1 MGSKK
6 TKTTS
11 NQTATTTPNLL
22 PGASNAIDNYYS
34 GVGQLQQLPSS
45 SVATPAN
52 RYQNSAAN
60 YTDALMRRLTSDG
73 SSISAAQAELP
84 SPYSATQVG
93 SVAAPT
99 AAQATL
105 GDYSPA
111 ALASDTSGLA
121 GKEVATYGGATARPY
136 MDQYMN
142 PLLSDYV
149 DATMADY
156 WDNAGRQQ
164 ADYERLGALNK
175 GLGGS
180 SYAIGRA
187 ELDANL
193 NRGAAT
199 TRAGLYSDAWN
210 KALGAG
216 QSDAAN
222 ATSAGIASMQA
233 QNQRDETLAS
243 LASQLGMFNAGA
255 QNDRSQSIFDA
266 LNQLGMF
273 NAGQEN
279 DLLSQIYGEQNAN
292 ARQDAAAQNDV
303 LSQIYG
309 TTAQNNQFNTGQKN
323 AMSQFNAQQE
333 LNRQNAAVQAAGQ
346 LGDLGNNLYSI
357 DRQNQL
363 APYTQMQI
371 LADLINGGGI
381 LGATT
386 GQTATSSG
394 TSTTKES
401 GGLLGQLLGPLAQ
414 LGSAAIT
421 ASERR
426 VKRDIEKIGEEPD
439 GMGVYRFRYVWDD
452 DDAPVNYGVMADEV
466 ARFRPWALGPVV
478 DGIQT
483 VDYGRL

>member
-11 NQTATTTPNLL
+11 NQTATTTPNLN
-22 PGASNAIDNYYS
+22 PAASNAIDNYYS
-34 GVGQLQQLPSS
+34 GVGQLQGLPSS
-45 SVATPAN
+45 SVVTNPNPYQLGAASQTAN
-52 RYQNSAAN
+52 LLSQLSAKGGFNAVQP
-60 YTDALMRRLTSDG
+60 
-73 SSISAAQAELP
+73 SA
-84 SPYSATQVG
+84 YSASKVG
-93 SVAAPT
+93 NIDAPT
-99 AAQATL
+99 AATATVA
-105 GDYSPA
+105 DYDPV

-121 GKEVATYGGATARPY
+121 GKDVATYGGASARPY

-180 SYAIGRA
+180 SYAIGKA

-193 NRGAAT
+193 NRGAAS

-279 DLLSQIYGEQNAN
+279 DLLSQIYGEQNEN

-309 TTAQNNQFNTGQKN
+309 GTLSNN
-323 AMSQFNAQQE
+323 QFNAQQA
-333 LNRQNAAVQAAGQ
+333 LNQKNAAIQAAGL
-346 LGDLGNNLYSI
+346 LGDMGNDLYSI

-363 APYTQMQI
+363 APYTQAQI

-381 LGATT
+381 LGTTT

-421 ASERR
+421 KSERR
-426 VKRDIEKIGEEPD
+426 VKRDIVKIGQEPD
-439 GMGVYRFRYVWDD
+439 GLGVYRFRYIWDD
-452 DDAPVNYGVMADEV
+452 DDAPVNYGVMRDEV

-478 DGIQT
+478 DGVGT
-483 VDYGRL
+483 VDYAKLETM